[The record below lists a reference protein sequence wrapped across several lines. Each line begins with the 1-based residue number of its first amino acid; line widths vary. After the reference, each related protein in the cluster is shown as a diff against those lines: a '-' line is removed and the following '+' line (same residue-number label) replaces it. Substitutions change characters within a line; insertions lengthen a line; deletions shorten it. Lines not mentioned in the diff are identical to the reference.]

1 MVLQR
6 TVTAAITPGAETS
19 FDLFECSEI
28 LVVYILVYG
37 RLNVLLVRIVDW
49 CLKPLIHILI
59 TASQVFVDE
68 RVVQRRGSMLIGVIA
83 GGENLYA
90 SRDCPFARLLDLNW
104 LFLVNFL

>member
-49 CLKPLIHILI
+49 CLKPLDILLM
-59 TASQVFVDE
+59 TTSQVFVDE
-68 RVVQRRGSMLIGVIA
+68 GVVQRRGSILIGVIA
-83 GGENLYA
+83 GSENLYA
-90 SRDCPFARLLDLNW
+90 SRDCPFARLRDLNR
-104 LFLVNFL
+104 LFLVDFL